1 MSEPSLH
8 QLEREVEAAR
18 ARLASDL
25 ATLRSPT
32 TFSEFTHDLKA
43 EALDTKD
50 ALVEKAKSSVQSSV
64 QGFVDELKAKAAAN
78 PGAVLAI
85 GAGIAWRLFQRP
97 PIATVLVGAGLYSLF
112 KTPQGSPES
121 PYYTRATE
129 MAEQAVEYGGVVR
142 EQAAELAATAREKSQ
157 EWSTAAQD
165 AAADIRDRT
174 AVAAQQVSA
183 ALGDARDSAT
193 SLAHQAANRIDSVR
207 QQATGLAA
215 DASEMWRD
223 ARRPARDRT
232 EEINAVWDAPP
243 YGALEAADAR
253 RGDGNN
259 TLLLGAAGLAIAA
272 AVGIAMQRRNHE
284 TADAD

>member
-1 MSEPSLH
+1 MSEPSLN

-25 ATLRSPT
+25 ATLRAPS
-32 TFSEFTHDLKA
+32 TFSEFTSDLKA

-50 ALVEKAKSSVQSSV
+50 AMVEKAKSSVQSSV

-129 MAEQAVEYGGVVR
+129 MAEQAVEYGGVMR
-142 EQAAELAATAREKSQ
+142 EQAVELAATAREKSQ
-157 EWSTAAQD
+157 EFSTAAQQ
-165 AAADIRDRT
+165 AAADIRERT
-174 AVAAQQVSA
+174 AAAAQQVSA
-183 ALGDARDSAT
+183 ALHDARDSAT
-193 SLAHQAANRIDSVR
+193 ALAHQAADRVDSVR
-207 QQATGLAA
+207 HQAQGLAA
-215 DASEMWRD
+215 EASDMWRD

-232 EEINAVWDAPP
+232 EEINAIWDAPP
-243 YGALEAADAR
+243 HGA
-253 RGDGNN
+253 GDFVRANRDDGQN

-272 AVGIAMQRRNHE
+272 AVGIAMQRRGQD
-284 TADAD
+284 TADVD